1 MTLLTVALNNLRRRK
16 GRAAFLVAGLLIGV
30 GTVVALISITQSM
43 TGQTKANLQS
53 FGANIVVTPR
63 AKDVTLSYGGI
74 TAGGVSVGQQSLS
87 PGRRRRASAPSR
99 AAPTSRRSRRSW
111 SARSQ
116 VKGRRA
122 LLLGVQ
128 PEQQFKLKRWWS
140 VGSGHAPTNDHELIA
155 GAAAARTLGLAM
167 GDYVRIGGRRFT
179 VTGVLRETGSQDD
192 SLLIVDLGAVQR
204 VLRQPG
210 KVTLVEIAALYAGAP
225 VDRIAGE
232 IGAALPQ
239 AKVTAMQEAV
249 KSRQHAV
256 DQFRRFSY
264 AIVGVVI
271 AIEALVVFLTVMG
284 SVSER
289 TREIGVFRAIGFRRV
304 HITRLILIEAVIAST
319 VAGVLG
325 YAAGMA
331 VTYVVLPLRRRQRRG
346 GVGAAARPRRRRP
359 GRRHRRTGVTVSGA
373 ARRQDGSDRGAAR
386 ALTREASARRRGY
399 DRSDHADARP
409 TDEAGLT
416 SAPTPRPADERAAR
430 FIDVRGL
437 AEDLRRRRRARA
449 RPPRPGPRRP
459 RGLVPRRDGPVRLRQ
474 EHLPRHARRPQPP
487 DRRADRRRRHRPLRA
502 PRRAARGLPPRVP
515 GLRLPVVQPRA
526 RT

>member
-53 FGANIVVTPR
+53 YGANIVVTPR
-63 AKDVTLSYGGI
+63 TKDVSLSYGGI
-74 TAGGVSVGQQSLS
+74 SAGGVSVGQQSLS
-87 PGRRRRASAPSR
+87 QADVARIGTIASR
-99 AAPTSRRSRRSW
+99 ADISVVAPQLVGAVT
-111 SARSQ
+111 

-140 VGSGHAPTNDHELIA
+140 VGSGHAPTNDHELIV
-155 GAAAARTLGLAM
+155 GASAARTLGLTM

-192 SLLIVDLGAVQR
+192 SLLIVDLGAAQQ
-204 VLRQPG
+204 VLREPG
-210 KVTLVEIAALYAGAP
+210 KLTLIEIAALYAGAP

-249 KSRQHAV
+249 KSRQQAV

-271 AIEALVVFLTVMG
+271 AIEALVVFITVMG

-289 TREIGVFRAIGFRRV
+289 TREIGVFRAIGFRQV
-304 HITRLILIEAVIAST
+304 HITRLILIEAIIAST
-319 VAGVLG
+319 IAGVLG

-331 VTYVVLPLRRRQRRG
+331 VTYIVLPLVAHSAEVAWAPLLGLAAVVLAVAIG
-346 GVGAAARPRRRRP
+346 GLASLYPALHAGKMDPTEAL
-359 GRRHRRTGVTVSGA
+359 
-373 ARRQDGSDRGAAR
+373 R
-386 ALTREASARRRGY
+386 AL
-399 DRSDHADARP
+399 
-409 TDEAGLT
+409 
-416 SAPTPRPADERAAR
+416 
-430 FIDVRGL
+430 
-437 AEDLRRRRRARA
+437 
-449 RPPRPGPRRP
+449 
-459 RGLVPRRDGPVRLRQ
+459 
-474 EHLPRHARRPQPP
+474 
-487 DRRADRRRRHRPLRA
+487 
-502 PRRAARGLPPRVP
+502 
-515 GLRLPVVQPRA
+515 
-526 RT
+526 

>member
-1 MTLLTVALNNLRRRK
+1 VTLLTVALNNLRRRK

-63 AKDVTLSYGGI
+63 AKDVSLSYGGI
-74 TAGGVSVGQQSLS
+74 SAGGVSVGQQSLS
-87 PGRRRRASAPSR
+87 QADAARIETIASR
-99 AAPTSRRSRRSW
+99 ADISVVAPQLVGAVS
-111 SARSQ
+111 

-122 LLLGVQ
+122 LLLGVR

-140 VGSGHAPTNDHELIA
+140 VGSGHAPTNGHELIA
-155 GAAAARTLGLAM
+155 GAVAAKTLGLTM

-179 VTGVLRETGSQDD
+179 VTGVLSETGSQDD
-192 SLLIVDLGAVQR
+192 SLLVVDLGAAQQ
-204 VLRQPG
+204 VLREPG
-210 KVTLVEIAALYAGAP
+210 KLTLIEIAALYAGAP

-271 AIEALVVFLTVMG
+271 AIEALVVFITVMG

-289 TREIGVFRAIGFRRV
+289 TREIGVFRAIGFRQV
-304 HITRLILIEAVIAST
+304 HITRLILIEALIAST

-331 VTYVVLPLRRRQRRG
+331 VTYIVLPLVAHSAEVAWAPLLGLAAVVLAVAIG
-346 GVGAAARPRRRRP
+346 GLASLYPALHAGKMDPTEAL
-359 GRRHRRTGVTVSGA
+359 
-373 ARRQDGSDRGAAR
+373 R
-386 ALTREASARRRGY
+386 AL
-399 DRSDHADARP
+399 
-409 TDEAGLT
+409 
-416 SAPTPRPADERAAR
+416 
-430 FIDVRGL
+430 
-437 AEDLRRRRRARA
+437 
-449 RPPRPGPRRP
+449 
-459 RGLVPRRDGPVRLRQ
+459 
-474 EHLPRHARRPQPP
+474 
-487 DRRADRRRRHRPLRA
+487 
-502 PRRAARGLPPRVP
+502 
-515 GLRLPVVQPRA
+515 
-526 RT
+526 

>member
-63 AKDVTLSYGGI
+63 AKDVSLSYGGI
-74 TAGGVSVGQQSLS
+74 SAGGVSVGQQSLS
-87 PGRRRRASAPSR
+87 QADAARIGAIASR
-99 AAPTSRRSRRSW
+99 ADISVVAPQLVGAVT
-111 SARSQ
+111 

-140 VGSGHAPTNDHELIA
+140 VGSGHAPTNGRELIA
-155 GAAAARTLGLAM
+155 GAAAAKTLGLTM

-192 SLLIVDLGAVQR
+192 SLLIVDLGAAQQ
-204 VLRQPG
+204 VLREPG
-210 KVTLVEIAALYAGAP
+210 KLTLIEIAALYAGAP

-271 AIEALVVFLTVMG
+271 AIEALVVFITMMG

-319 VAGVLG
+319 IAGVLG

-331 VTYVVLPLRRRQRRG
+331 ITSIALPLVAHSAEVAWAPLLGLAAVVLAVAIG
-346 GVGAAARPRRRRP
+346 GLASLYPALHAGKMDPTEAL
-359 GRRHRRTGVTVSGA
+359 
-373 ARRQDGSDRGAAR
+373 R
-386 ALTREASARRRGY
+386 AL
-399 DRSDHADARP
+399 
-409 TDEAGLT
+409 
-416 SAPTPRPADERAAR
+416 
-430 FIDVRGL
+430 
-437 AEDLRRRRRARA
+437 
-449 RPPRPGPRRP
+449 
-459 RGLVPRRDGPVRLRQ
+459 
-474 EHLPRHARRPQPP
+474 
-487 DRRADRRRRHRPLRA
+487 
-502 PRRAARGLPPRVP
+502 
-515 GLRLPVVQPRA
+515 
-526 RT
+526 

>member
-53 FGANIVVTPR
+53 YGANIVVTPR
-63 AKDVTLSYGGI
+63 AKDVALSYGGI
-74 TAGGVSVGQQSLS
+74 SAGGVSVGQQSLS
-87 PGRRRRASAPSR
+87 QADLARIATIPSHADISAVAPQLVGAVRVKHRR
-99 AAPTSRRSRRSW
+99 
-111 SARSQ
+111 
-116 VKGRRA
+116 V

-155 GAAAARTLGLAM
+155 GAAAAKALGLTM
-167 GDYVRIGGRRFT
+167 GDYLHIAGRRFT
-179 VTGVLRETGSQDD
+179 VTGVLSETGSQDD
-192 SLLIVDLGAVQR
+192 SLLIVDLGAAQQ
-204 VLRQPG
+204 VLHEPG

-239 AKVTAMQEAV
+239 AKVTALQEAV
-249 KSRQHAV
+249 KSRQQAI

-289 TREIGVFRAIGFRRV
+289 TREIGVFRAIGFRQV

-331 VTYVVLPLRRRQRRG
+331 ITSIVLPLVAHSAEVAWAPLLGLAAVVLAVAIG
-346 GVGAAARPRRRRP
+346 GLASLYPALHAGKMDPTEAL
-359 GRRHRRTGVTVSGA
+359 
-373 ARRQDGSDRGAAR
+373 R
-386 ALTREASARRRGY
+386 AL
-399 DRSDHADARP
+399 
-409 TDEAGLT
+409 
-416 SAPTPRPADERAAR
+416 
-430 FIDVRGL
+430 
-437 AEDLRRRRRARA
+437 
-449 RPPRPGPRRP
+449 
-459 RGLVPRRDGPVRLRQ
+459 
-474 EHLPRHARRPQPP
+474 
-487 DRRADRRRRHRPLRA
+487 
-502 PRRAARGLPPRVP
+502 
-515 GLRLPVVQPRA
+515 
-526 RT
+526 

>member
-63 AKDVTLSYGGI
+63 SKDVALSYGGVS
-74 TAGGVSVGQQSLS
+74 AGGVSVGRQSLS
-87 PGRRRRASAPSR
+87 QADLARIDTIPSR
-99 AAPTSRRSRRSW
+99 ADIATVAPQLVG
-111 SARSQ
+111 AVQ
-116 VKGRRA
+116 VKGRRV

-140 VGSGHAPTNDHELIA
+140 VGAGHAPTSDHELIA
-155 GAAAARTLGLAM
+155 GAAAARTLGLTM

-179 VTGVLRETGSQDD
+179 VTGVLNETGSQDD
-192 SLLIVDLGAVQR
+192 SLLIVDLGAAQQ
-204 VLRQPG
+204 VLDEPG
-210 KVTLVEIAALYAGAP
+210 QVTLVEIAALYAGAP
-225 VDRIAGE
+225 VARIAGE

-239 AKVTAMQEAV
+239 TKVTAMQEAV

-256 DQFRRFSY
+256 DQFRRFTY

-304 HITRLILIEAVIAST
+304 HITRLILIEALIASAL
-319 VAGVLG
+319 AGVLG

-331 VTYVVLPLRRRQRRG
+331 ITSIVLPLVAQSAEVAWAPLLGLAAVVLAVAIG
-346 GVGAAARPRRRRP
+346 GLASLYPALHAGKMDPTEAL
-359 GRRHRRTGVTVSGA
+359 
-373 ARRQDGSDRGAAR
+373 R
-386 ALTREASARRRGY
+386 AL
-399 DRSDHADARP
+399 
-409 TDEAGLT
+409 
-416 SAPTPRPADERAAR
+416 
-430 FIDVRGL
+430 
-437 AEDLRRRRRARA
+437 
-449 RPPRPGPRRP
+449 
-459 RGLVPRRDGPVRLRQ
+459 
-474 EHLPRHARRPQPP
+474 
-487 DRRADRRRRHRPLRA
+487 
-502 PRRAARGLPPRVP
+502 
-515 GLRLPVVQPRA
+515 
-526 RT
+526 

>member
-1 MTLLTVALNNLRRRK
+1 
-16 GRAAFLVAGLLIGV
+16 
-30 GTVVALISITQSM
+30 VALISITQSM

-87 PGRRRRASAPSR
+87 RADVARIGSIPSR
-99 AAPTSRRSRRSW
+99 AEISAIAPQLVGAVR
-111 SARSQ
+111 

-155 GAAAARTLGLAM
+155 GSAAARTLGLTM

-179 VTGVLRETGSQDD
+179 VTGVLSETGSQDD
-192 SLLIVDLGAVQR
+192 SLLIADLGAVQQ

-210 KVTLVEIAALYAGAP
+210 KVTLVEIAALYAGAS
-225 VDRIAGE
+225 VERIAGE
-232 IGAALPQ
+232 IGDALPR

-256 DQFRRFSY
+256 DQFRRFTY

-289 TREIGVFRAIGFRRV
+289 TREIGVFRAIGFRQV
-304 HITRLILIEAVIAST
+304 HITRLILIEALVAST

-331 VTYVVLPLRRRQRRG
+331 VTYVVLPFVAGSAEVAWAPLLGLTAVVLAVAIG
-346 GVGAAARPRRRRP
+346 GLASLYPALHAGKMDPTEAL
-359 GRRHRRTGVTVSGA
+359 
-373 ARRQDGSDRGAAR
+373 R
-386 ALTREASARRRGY
+386 AL
-399 DRSDHADARP
+399 
-409 TDEAGLT
+409 
-416 SAPTPRPADERAAR
+416 
-430 FIDVRGL
+430 
-437 AEDLRRRRRARA
+437 
-449 RPPRPGPRRP
+449 
-459 RGLVPRRDGPVRLRQ
+459 
-474 EHLPRHARRPQPP
+474 
-487 DRRADRRRRHRPLRA
+487 
-502 PRRAARGLPPRVP
+502 
-515 GLRLPVVQPRA
+515 
-526 RT
+526 